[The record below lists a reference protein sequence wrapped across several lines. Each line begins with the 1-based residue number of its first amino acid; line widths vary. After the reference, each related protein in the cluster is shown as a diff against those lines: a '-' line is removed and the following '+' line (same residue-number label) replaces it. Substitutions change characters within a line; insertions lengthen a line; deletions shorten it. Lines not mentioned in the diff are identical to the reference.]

1 MNPRETV
8 ENVTDDDTIATYQS
22 VADEYRERH
31 DDRSVVADVVERFL
45 DAVADATD
53 GDPGRVADVG
63 CGPGWESATF
73 AERGHDVLGVDL
85 TPAFLR
91 AAREEAP
98 AAAFA
103 RMDMRRPGMAD
114 DALDG
119 LWACASF
126 LHVPREDA
134 LDTLAE
140 FHRALRPG
148 GVLAL
153 SVKRGD
159 GERRGGTYEGDGRQF
174 TLYQPEQ
181 LRELVAAAGFTVETV
196 DADVSPAD
204 ADGWIWLVARA

>member
-31 DDRSVVADVVERFL
+31 DDRAVVADVVERFL

-103 RMDMRRPGMAD
+103 RMDMRRPGIAD

-134 LDTLAE
+134 PDTLAE
-140 FHRALRPG
+140 FHRTLRPG
-148 GVLAL
+148 GILAL

-159 GERRGGTYEGDGRQF
+159 GERTGGTYDDDERRF
-174 TLYQPEQ
+174 TFYQPGQ
-181 LRELVAAAGFTVETV
+181 LRELVEAAGFTVASV
-196 DADVSPAD
+196 DGDGSPSDADA
-204 ADGWIWLVARA
+204 WIWLVARA

>member
-1 MNPRETV
+1 MNSRERIGD
-8 ENVTDDDTIATYQS
+8 VTDDDTIATYQS

-31 DDRSVVADVVERFL
+31 DDRSVVADLVERFL
-45 DAVADATD
+45 DEVTDATD

-98 AAAFA
+98 AGAFV
-103 RMDMRRPGMAD
+103 RMDMRRLGIAD

-134 LDTLAE
+134 PDTLAE
-140 FHRALRPG
+140 FHRAMRPG

-153 SVKRGD
+153 SVKHGD
-159 GERRGGTYEGDGRQF
+159 GERTGSTYDGDGRQF
-174 TLYQPEQ
+174 TLYRPGE
-181 LRELVAAAGFTVETV
+181 LRELVEEVGFTVESV

-204 ADGWIWLVARA
+204 ADGWIWLIARA

>member
-1 MNPRETV
+1 M
-8 ENVTDDDTIATYQS
+8 TDDDTIATYQS

-31 DDRSVVADVVERFL
+31 DDRSPVADLVERFL
-45 DAVADATD
+45 DEVADATD
-53 GDPGRVADVG
+53 HEPGWVADVG

-98 AAAFA
+98 TAAFA
-103 RMDMRRPGMAD
+103 RMDMRSPGIGD

-134 LDTLAE
+134 PDALAA
-140 FHRALRPG
+140 FHRTLRPG

-153 SVKRGD
+153 SVKRGE
-159 GERRGGTYEGDGRQF
+159 GERRGGTYDGDERQF
-174 TLYQPEQ
+174 TLYRPAE
-181 LRELVAAAGFTVETV
+181 LRGLVEKAGFTVGSV
-196 DADVSPAD
+196 DGDGSPED
-204 ADGWIWLVARA
+204 ADGWIWLIARA

>member
-1 MNPRETV
+1 MNPHERV
-8 ENVTDDDTIATYQS
+8 GNVTDDDTIATYQS

-31 DDRSVVADVVERFL
+31 DDRSPVADLVERFL

-73 AERGHDVLGVDL
+73 AARGHDVLGVDL

-103 RMDMRRPGMAD
+103 RMDMRRPGVAD

-134 LDTLAE
+134 SATLAA

-159 GERRGGTYEGDGRQF
+159 GEQRGGTYDGDERRF
-174 TLYQPEQ
+174 TLYRPAE
-181 LRELVAAAGFTVETV
+181 LRELVEKAGFTVGSV
-196 DADVSPAD
+196 DGDGSPED